1 MGPEESAKRLSA
13 RYYTIEDIAS
23 TEDTQPNIECRVKLE
38 NGKLCPR
45 RDKVKCPF
53 HGKIIPRDEFG
64 VPIDLIERMTET
76 NQRNDGPT
84 THGQENPN
92 PRGNVTGGGT

>member
-1 MGPEESAKRLSA
+1 MSGRRKK
-13 RYYTIEDIAS
+13 TVIIK
-23 TEDTQPNIECRVKLE
+23 PNIECRVKLE

-76 NQRNDGPT
+76 NQRKRQTETPNLEPLATVSKAKKKKT
-84 THGQENPN
+84 TSAKQ
-92 PRGNVTGGGT
+92 RLASKLKIKR